1 MSKDERWNV
10 VFEQKGG
17 FRTWRSYSSRWAFR
31 EEPQSSKVVAEGV
44 PDGICVC
51 LCRGVSMETLLA
63 KAFALANEKTK
74 ATDDASRLALQA
86 QLVNVLLIIQH
97 VLN

>member
-1 MSKDERWNV
+1 
-10 VFEQKGG
+10 
-17 FRTWRSYSSRWAFR
+17 
-31 EEPQSSKVVAEGV
+31 
-44 PDGICVC
+44 
-51 LCRGVSMETLLA
+51 METLLA